1 MSRTFRRVNKYVP
14 YCTLSN
20 VKECN
25 SRVQIALMN
34 PCHYRF
40 CMKYMAYDE
49 EYAAKFYRDG
59 YYDRF
64 CSSKTFRKNSL
75 YKAKEKAYYKSS
87 LIKCL
92 KSDDR
97 EYEEINI
104 RKILAGYADWW

>member
-14 YCTLSN
+14 YCTLFQ
-20 VKECN
+20 VKDCN
-25 SRVQIALMN
+25 SRLQIALMD
-34 PCHYRF
+34 PHHYRF

-49 EYAAKFYRDG
+49 EHAASYYRDG
-59 YYDRF
+59 MKIQNGM
-64 CSSKTFRKNSL
+64 SNRKNSI
-75 YKAKEKAYYKSS
+75 YKAKEKAYYKSA
-87 LIKCL
+87 LTKCL